1 MESVREARGEKV
13 DRWNVRAEEEEE
25 KEKIGLRNRS
35 RIICREHSGST
46 KAFYSRL
53 KKRKARWNRQ
63 KGINIQVDRVAGV
76 QD

>member
-1 MESVREARGEKV
+1 MESVVREARGEKV

-53 KKRKARWNRQ
+53 KKERQ
-63 KGINIQVDRVAGV
+63 GGIGKRVYKYTG
-76 QD
+76 